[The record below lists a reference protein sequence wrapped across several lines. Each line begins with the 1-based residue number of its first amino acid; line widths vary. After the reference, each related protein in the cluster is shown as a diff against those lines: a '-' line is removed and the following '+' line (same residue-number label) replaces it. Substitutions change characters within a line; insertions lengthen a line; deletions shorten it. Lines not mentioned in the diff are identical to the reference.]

1 MDSRG
6 QLVFPF
12 GVKSAHGRHDFIVAP
27 CNEPAFAFIRRWPDW
42 PSRAAALYGPAGCGK
57 SHLAAIWR
65 ETAGARV
72 MDTRDLTPESASA
85 HGPDRAMVVEDF
97 DREPPSETRDR
108 ALLALFER
116 PNAWLLLTARTA
128 PAAWQ
133 SRIGD
138 LASRFH
144 ALIGFAMWEPDDAL
158 LAGLIAKH
166 FADRQLDVPDTVIRR
181 IMTHVERTPA
191 AIAAFIARLDDRAL
205 GQKRAV
211 TERLVL
217 ELLESEAYMNNQD

>member
-1 MDSRG
+1 VDSRG

-12 GVKSAHGRHDFIVAP
+12 GVKSAYGRDDFIVAP
-27 CNEPAFAFIRRWPDW
+27 CNEPAFQFIRRWPDW

-65 ETAGARV
+65 EAADAQM
-72 MDTRDLTPESASA
+72 MDARDLTPESIGAR
-85 HGPDRAMVVEDF
+85 GPGTAMVIEDL

-116 PNAWLLLTARTA
+116 PNASLLLTARTP
-128 PAAWQ
+128 PAAWE

-144 ALIGFAMWEPDDAL
+144 ALIAFAMWEPDDAL
-158 LAGLIAKH
+158 LAGLVTKH
-166 FADRQLDVPDTVIRR
+166 FADRQLDVPDPVTVR
-181 IMTHVERTPA
+181 IVTQVERTPA
-191 AIAAFIARLDDRAL
+191 AIADFIARLDHRAFS
-205 GQKRAV
+205 QKRAV

-217 ELLESEAYMNNQD
+217 ELLESEAYMNNPD